1 MNSATETSVLELV
14 NDSSDILHKPCE
26 PFLFDGKIDPEK
38 LTEQMF
44 SSMFYHRG
52 IGLSACQV
60 GINTRVFV
68 IGYGFHG
75 DLNRMEFFNPKIIE
89 ESKENVLMHEGCLS
103 YPGIE
108 LVVKRPESIIVSY
121 QNSKGDF
128 IQEKF
133 SGLTARVFLH
143 EYDHMEGITFKS
155 RVSKMKWNLANKKR
169 NKFIGRLK

>member
-1 MNSATETSVLELV
+1 MSSAMENNILDLV
-14 NDSSDILHKPCE
+14 YSSSEILHRPCD
-26 PFLFDGKIDPEK
+26 PFVFDGKIDPEQ
-38 LTEQMF
+38 LTDQMF

-68 IGYGFHG
+68 IGYGVQG
-75 DLNRMEFFNPKIIE
+75 DLNRLEFFNPKIIE
-89 ESKENVLMHEGCLS
+89 ESKDIILMHEGCLS

-121 QNSKGDF
+121 QNSKGDH
-128 IQEKF
+128 IQDKF
-133 SGLTARVFLH
+133 TGLTARVFLH

-155 RVSKMKWNLANKKR
+155 KVSRMKWDLANKKR
-169 NKFIGRLK
+169 DKLIRRK